1 VSCLIK
7 NRAREVMERNWIIIQ
22 TGEGE
27 MLVGGSKSSKR
38 NVPYSDEFLSG
49 PLSSGNESFFVCFCS
64 FSG

>member
-1 VSCLIK
+1 
-7 NRAREVMERNWIIIQ
+7 MERNWIIIQ
-22 TGEGE
+22 TGEGK